1 MIRSSL
7 PPRLALK
14 PTAPWAGIL
23 VLASGLLFGGSQAWA
38 AAPPANTVIGNQA
51 TADYIDPNG
60 LTQSATS
67 NMVRTT
73 VQQVGSFN
81 LDGYTT
87 ASTVVVNTKTGA
99 ASAVLYAPHV
109 LTNTG
114 NGADG
119 FAIKVEFPNTPNT
132 LAGTSV
138 YADANFDGLPDSTTA
153 LCSVTPVP
161 VGTTSVCNVPAQ
173 TVAGNNGQF
182 GFVVAYQLPSTLSG
196 SVAPYALA
204 KVTATPA
211 ALAMYAVGN
220 QSVGTVDQVNTT
232 NAAAF
237 NLTKAVQQPL
247 NGIAAPGG
255 GAWPAAPVSGRR
267 SSDASCATS
276 WSAGLTSSA
285 TCQYTVYTLTYSNS
299 GGAPGRFVM
308 QDALNT
314 AAMSGMQYVAGS
326 AVWSGNSGVG
336 MTDAQGGETGV
347 DYAFDAT
354 SNTMTFVDETVPVN
368 VQRSVS
374 FVVLVKNTAA
384 VGTTTT
390 TNVAR
395 YNPVSDLSATTSA
408 PGPGVSSA
416 TNSATFTVQGT
427 YSIAMGASPSTAAT
441 ALDATPGTP
450 NATSSTGD
458 TTTVGNAAAG
468 AAVAFTQ
475 IVYNT
480 GNDTDTV
487 NITSANPGTAT
498 GTQFPAGTTFAYY
511 KADGATPLND
521 TNADGTVDTGPIAAG
536 GSVNIVVKAVLPG
549 TATPAPAASYTF
561 TVTGTSSGDST
572 KLDATRN
579 VLTSVTGALVD
590 LTNSE
595 NGSDAAGTG
604 DLGTGPSTQPTT
616 TATVTA
622 GASHAFEL
630 WVKNNDSVD
639 NTYSLA
645 ASSTTTFP
653 GTLPAGWT
661 VKFVA
666 GAATPASCASAA
678 AITTLPVILAA
689 KPGECITY
697 VVTATNEGTATLT
710 NLTIYDAI
718 PAYTSLN
725 ATQPTATAQCVWTGI
740 TGPLTPVM
748 AYAAA
753 SGSVSCG
760 SATNTVSP
768 GATATLTFQVKVN
781 Q

>member
-81 LDGYTT
+81 LDGQTIPD
-87 ASTVVVNTKTGA
+87 SGVVVNTKTGA

-119 FAIKVEFPNTPNT
+119 FAIKVTFPNDTSRT
-132 LAGTSV
+132 LAGISV
-138 YADANFDGLPDSTTA
+138 YADANFDGLPDSTTF
-153 LCSVTPVP
+153 LCSVTPGA
-161 VGTTSVCNVPAQ
+161 VGTPSVCDVTSPQ

-347 DYAFDAT
+347 DYAFDAP

-384 VGTTTT
+384 VGTTST

-408 PGPGVSSA
+408 PGTGVSSA

-590 LTNSE
+590 LTNDL
-595 NGSDAAGTG
+595 NGKGLGAA
-604 DLGTGPSTQPTT
+604 DDRGTGPSTQPTT
-616 TATVTA
+616 TGTVTA
-622 GASHAFEL
+622 GATYAFPL
-630 WVKNNDSVD
+630 YVKNNDSVA

-653 GTLPAGWT
+653 GTLPAG
-661 VKFVA
+661 
-666 GAATPASCASAA
+666 
-678 AITTLPVILAA
+678 
-689 KPGECITY
+689 
-697 VVTATNEGTATLT
+697 
-710 NLTIYDAI
+710 
-718 PAYTSLN
+718 
-725 ATQPTATAQCVWTGI
+725 
-740 TGPLTPVM
+740 
-748 AYAAA
+748 
-753 SGSVSCG
+753 
-760 SATNTVSP
+760 
-768 GATATLTFQVKVN
+768 
-781 Q
+781 